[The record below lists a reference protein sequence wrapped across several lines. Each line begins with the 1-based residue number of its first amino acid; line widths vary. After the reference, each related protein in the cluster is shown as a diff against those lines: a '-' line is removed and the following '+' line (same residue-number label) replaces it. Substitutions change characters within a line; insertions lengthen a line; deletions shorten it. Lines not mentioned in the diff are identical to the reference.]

1 MIKDNE
7 KSFLIIVDFEGNKEE
22 IFKGIAD
29 AATPYLN
36 GMFIDMAGIDKW
48 SKDVVKDI
56 EPFYKKKLFG
66 LF

>member
-1 MIKDNE
+1 
-7 KSFLIIVDFEGNKEE
+7 
-22 IFKGIAD
+22 
-29 AATPYLN
+29 
-36 GMFIDMAGIDKW
+36 MFIDMAGIDKW